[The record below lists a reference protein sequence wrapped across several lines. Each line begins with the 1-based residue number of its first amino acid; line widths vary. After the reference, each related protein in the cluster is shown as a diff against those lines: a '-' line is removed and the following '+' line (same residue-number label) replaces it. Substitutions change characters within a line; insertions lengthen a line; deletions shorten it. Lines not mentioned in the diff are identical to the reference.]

1 MGKKRDA
8 ILDALENLTTDEL
21 KKFKLKLGAA
31 RLPEGFKN
39 IPRGALGQLDA
50 VDLTDKLVSFYC
62 EDDNENSLTKS
73 VHFRTPSREQPGPP
87 GRFAKESPTDS
98 SHRVGPWALSLA
110 AR

>member
-62 EDDNENSLTKS
+62 EDYAAELTAA
-73 VHFRTPSREQPGPP
+73 VLLDMGMRE
-87 GRFAKESPTDS
+87 E
-98 SHRVGPWALSLA
+98 A
-110 AR
+110 ARLQGAA

>member
-50 VDLTDKLVSFYC
+50 VDLTDKL
-62 EDDNENSLTKS
+62 NENSLTKS